1 MLSVID
7 IFAAIL
13 CFILLDRFLAFR
25 IKKYDAEK
33 QRLYRRSFRFRM
45 FCSVIFSLITAYYY
59 KGGDSEMFFYAVK
72 DMGEAVKAGDLSFSE
87 LFQMEY
93 AEDGHPLSFYFEQ
106 DDSKYP
112 VIGFMRNPGN
122 FSVPKLGLLPYLI
135 FFHSYVAMCFVFS
148 FFALS
153 GCIQLFKLFTHYFPR
168 MQREVALATLF
179 LPSVCYW
186 SSGFLKDSICLGA
199 VGFLLYSVFN
209 LFVLKKKIVSSLFWG
224 TLSVYFLFTIKV
236 YILLALIP
244 GIGFWLFGALSS
256 SIRNIAMRRVA
267 IFLSLIVAGLGA
279 LYFVNYL
286 TSDESLAKF
295 SMDNI
300 LESSDYS
307 RQIFERHGDEGSSF
321 QLNTSNP
328 ALLLLNGLV
337 ATFFRPFP
345 WEISSAIVAFSAIES
360 LIFLALFLFIIFK
373 KGVAGVFRRIF
384 ESPILILSFSF
395 AVVFAVSVGISTTNF
410 GSLSRYK
417 IPCLPFYLMFI
428 LGAYHLNQQ
437 LYPQWMYRILN
448 WVSPKTA

>member
-1 MLSVID
+1 M
-7 IFAAIL
+7 
-13 CFILLDRFLAFR
+13 
-25 IKKYDAEK
+25 
-33 QRLYRRSFRFRM
+33 
-45 FCSVIFSLITAYYY
+45 
-59 KGGDSEMFFYAVK
+59 
-72 DMGEAVKAGDLSFSE
+72 
-87 LFQMEY
+87 
-93 AEDGHPLSFYFEQ
+93 
-106 DDSKYP
+106 
-112 VIGFMRNPGN
+112 
-122 FSVPKLGLLPYLI
+122 
-135 FFHSYVAMCFVFS
+135 
-148 FFALS
+148 
-153 GCIQLFKLFTHYFPR
+153 
-168 MQREVALATLF
+168 
-179 LPSVCYW
+179 
-186 SSGFLKDSICLGA
+186 
-199 VGFLLYSVFN
+199 
-209 LFVLKKKIVSSLFWG
+209 SSLFWG

-256 SIRNIAMRRVA
+256 SIRNIAMKRVA

-307 RQIFERHGDEGSSF
+307 RQIFERHGDEGSNF

-345 WEISSAIVAFSAIES
+345 WEISSAIVAFSALES